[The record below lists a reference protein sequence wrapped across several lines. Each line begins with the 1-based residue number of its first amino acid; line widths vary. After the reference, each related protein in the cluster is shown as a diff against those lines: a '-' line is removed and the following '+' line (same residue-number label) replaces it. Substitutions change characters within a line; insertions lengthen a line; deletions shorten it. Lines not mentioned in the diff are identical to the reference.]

1 MRKLNVQLVVVTL
14 ISLFAITGCG
24 DSSKN
29 QQNLAG
35 MAIPVIVTTV
45 KQQDVPNKVRAF
57 GNLYAPNNTA
67 IASEI
72 AGNIAAIE
80 FKEGDLVKSGTE
92 LIRIDYRTQAAKLEQ
107 AQADA
112 ELGSI
117 ELERAKNLFQK
128 GAQSRQ
134 EYDKAIATSKARD
147 AEVAIAKA
155 ELDKTMITAPFAGR
169 LGARTISLGNYVS
182 PGTILVT
189 IVDKQ
194 NLKIRYNVP
203 ENFLSTL
210 KLDQPVILQVDAF
223 PNETFTGAV
232 DFISPT
238 VDEKSHT
245 ILVEAQIPNQNER
258 LSPGLSAVAMQTLG
272 ITANALIV
280 PEETLVASIEGQ
292 NIYRLYTDEE
302 TKQLRVQKVLVEIG
316 SRYDGLAQITSGL
329 NAGDQIVL
337 QGQQKL
343 RDGAT
348 VQIFDP
354 AKAKEKLEGK
364 G

>member
-80 FKEGDLVKSGTE
+80 IKEGDLVKSGTE

-128 GAQSRQ
+128 G
-134 EYDKAIATSKARD
+134 ED
-147 AEVAIAKA
+147 V
-155 ELDKTMITAPFAGR
+155 
-169 LGARTISLGNYVS
+169 
-182 PGTILVT
+182 
-189 IVDKQ
+189 
-194 NLKIRYNVP
+194 
-203 ENFLSTL
+203 
-210 KLDQPVILQVDAF
+210 
-223 PNETFTGAV
+223 
-232 DFISPT
+232 
-238 VDEKSHT
+238 
-245 ILVEAQIPNQNER
+245 
-258 LSPGLSAVAMQTLG
+258 
-272 ITANALIV
+272 
-280 PEETLVASIEGQ
+280 
-292 NIYRLYTDEE
+292 
-302 TKQLRVQKVLVEIG
+302 
-316 SRYDGLAQITSGL
+316 
-329 NAGDQIVL
+329 
-337 QGQQKL
+337 
-343 RDGAT
+343 
-348 VQIFDP
+348 
-354 AKAKEKLEGK
+354 
-364 G
+364 